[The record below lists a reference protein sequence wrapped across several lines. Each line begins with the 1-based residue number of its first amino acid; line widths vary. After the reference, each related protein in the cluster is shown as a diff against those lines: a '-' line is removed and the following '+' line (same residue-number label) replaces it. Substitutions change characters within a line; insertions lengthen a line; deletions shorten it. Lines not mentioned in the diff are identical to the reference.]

1 MGFSEGATRQP
12 TVYTGFQH
20 THSQTHCLRGFPDY
34 LPENALL
41 ARGLGQPIHRISRP
55 EYAVAELTT
64 RVPDEIVPVTS
75 RYANVGE
82 TENLY
87 RCKNCGSV
95 WRLIEPDP
103 PFSGFWE
110 LTANG

>member
-1 MGFSEGATRQP
+1 MNSSITACFCEIRNPGSFKNWD
-12 TVYTGFQH
+12 
-20 THSQTHCLRGFPDY
+20 DY
-34 LPENALL
+34 DQFKQLL
-41 ARGLGQPIHRISRP
+41 NTNQQF
-55 EYAVAELTT
+55 
-64 RVPDEIVPVTS
+64 EIVPVTS

-87 RCKNCGSV
+87 RCKTCGSV

-103 PFSGFWE
+103 PFSGLWE